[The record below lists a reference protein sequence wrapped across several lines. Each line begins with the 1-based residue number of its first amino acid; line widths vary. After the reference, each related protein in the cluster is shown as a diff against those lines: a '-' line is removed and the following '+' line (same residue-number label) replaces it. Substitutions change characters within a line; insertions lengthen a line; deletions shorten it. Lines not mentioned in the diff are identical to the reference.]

1 MLDSWTLTQDD
12 ESMSSA
18 RACALA
24 LSVHHQRFTEHW
36 PDTAAGDPG
45 SVHQVRVS
53 LRRAQ
58 SVLWVGKDVF
68 PKNDLA
74 LFTTVV
80 DELLDI
86 TSPMRDISVLHDSLD
101 EIETEVSDATA
112 TVIPLL
118 HDTLE
123 RRYLNH
129 LQELEQWCRSSA
141 SQALL
146 KGWRTLSSVYRVGDP
161 DYGKHSYRPIRQI
174 VDTKLKKQ
182 NRRVLR
188 DGKAAAKDDNAELWH
203 DLRQEVK
210 QLRYILIGFGGL
222 YSNVDTKRALKSI
235 RRLQNRLGDFQ
246 DASTQRLALEQ
257 LGANVPPRE
266 DLQTYDLSGPLD
278 FQFRVGGLIEHLRH
292 REEDAF
298 DGVLREWGN
307 FKAKA
312 FQREFNRLINE

>member
-1 MLDSWTLTQDD
+1 MLDSWTLTEDD

-24 LSVHHQRFTEHW
+24 LSVHHQRFSEHW
-36 PDTAAGDPG
+36 PDLWAGDPA

-68 PKNDLA
+68 PNLDLQT
-74 LFTTVV
+74 FSTVV

-86 TSPMRDISVLHDSLD
+86 TSPLRDIAVLHDSLD
-101 EIETEVSDATA
+101 EIETEVSDATSM
-112 TVIPLL
+112 VIPLL

-123 RRYLNH
+123 RSYVEH
-129 LQELEQWCRSSA
+129 LAELQKWGEGTTAQL
-141 SQALL
+141 LL

-188 DGKAAAKDDNAELWH
+188 DGKSAAKQDNPELWH

-222 YSNVDTKRALKSI
+222 YPSADTKRALKTI

-257 LGANVPPRE
+257 LGADVPARE
-266 DLQTYDLSGPLD
+266 DLRAYDLSGPLD

-292 REEDAF
+292 REEDTL

-312 FQREFNRLINE
+312 FQREFNRFINE